1 MTASVNDQAHYSPP
15 WAGVSIIGIA
25 GSSGSGKSTLSHAI
39 ISQMNL
45 PWVCILSMDSFYKS
59 LDAEGSR
66 KAFLNEYDFD
76 SPDAIDFDLL
86 VEILRD
92 LKAGKRAE
100 IPIYSFSKHAREKET
115 TSIYSPH
122 VLILE
127 GIFALY
133 DPRVLELLDMKVWLL
148 LGFGGTAE
156 YMVTDFP
163 QVFCRADGDTCL
175 SRRILRDVAERGR
188 DIEGVIKQWF
198 GFVKP
203 NFQRYV
209 EPQEEIADI
218 IVPRGV
224 ENRVAINMVVQ
235 YIQRT
240 LKEKSIAHI
249 MALKKL
255 GLGVE
260 DEPLSKSVL
269 LLDQTPQFK
278 GMNTI
283 IQDVGTPAEEFVF
296 YFDRI
301 ATLLVEHAM
310 NNIFFTEKTVETP
323 LGNKYQGLV
332 ATGEVSAVV
341 VLRAGGALETGL
353 KRVIPDCKT
362 GRLLIQSNI
371 RTGEPELHFLKLPDN
386 INKHD
391 SVLLLDP
398 QMSSGGAALMSV
410 QILVDHGVPQEK
422 IVFVTYTAGKMGL
435 NRLTKVFPEVRVVVC
450 TIIQDFEE
458 RWIEKRYFGC

>member
-1 MTASVNDQAHYSPP
+1 
-15 WAGVSIIGIA
+15 
-25 GSSGSGKSTLSHAI
+25 
-39 ISQMNL
+39 
-45 PWVCILSMDSFYKS
+45 
-59 LDAEGSR
+59 
-66 KAFLNEYDFD
+66 
-76 SPDAIDFDLL
+76 
-86 VEILRD
+86 
-92 LKAGKRAE
+92 
-100 IPIYSFSKHAREKET
+100 
-115 TSIYSPH
+115 
-122 VLILE
+122 
-127 GIFALY
+127 
-133 DPRVLELLDMKVWLL
+133 
-148 LGFGGTAE
+148 
-156 YMVTDFP
+156 
-163 QVFCRADGDTCL
+163 
-175 SRRILRDVAERGR
+175 
-188 DIEGVIKQWF
+188 
-198 GFVKP
+198 
-203 NFQRYV
+203 
-209 EPQEEIADI
+209 
-218 IVPRGV
+218 
-224 ENRVAINMVVQ
+224 
-235 YIQRT
+235 
-240 LKEKSIAHI
+240 

-255 GLGVE
+255 GLGAE

-269 LLDQTPQFK
+269 LMEQTPQFK

-283 IQDVGTPAEEFVF
+283 IQDIGTPAEEFVF

-323 LGNKYQGLV
+323 IGNKYHGLI

-410 QILVDHGVPQEK
+410 QILVDHGVPPEK

-435 NRLTKVFPEVRVVVC
+435 NRLTKVFPEVKVVVC